1 MGLTRSN
8 SGLSRALG
16 FIVSP
21 VRKGEIRGG
30 KIGVGMVDKRNR
42 KGMEGWKEG
51 RKGEGL
57 KKDGR
62 KDKKKEF

>member
-1 MGLTRSN
+1 M
-8 SGLSRALG
+8 
-16 FIVSP
+16 
-21 VRKGEIRGG
+21 RKGEIRGG